1 MRARVRGSFLVNALA
16 ASMSI
21 RFFRFIS
28 EGFFVSMSFTAGLSR
43 GIVIKGDSQLVVS
56 SDSHV
61 G

>member
-1 MRARVRGSFLVNALA
+1 MNALA